1 MPTTAAELVSR
12 ARSQVDNLTVD
23 EVSTAARNGALL
35 VDVREPAE
43 LDAIGMIPGA
53 VHAPR
58 GMLEFWADP
67 VNPHHRPELDPRRR
81 TVVYCASGARSALAA
96 QLLRQLGY
104 ADAGHLDGGIE
115 GWIRAGHPVV
125 SPERA

>member
-12 ARSQVDNLTVD
+12 ARSQVDNLTAH
-23 EVSTAARNGALL
+23 EVATAATRGTLL
-35 VDVREPAE
+35 VDVREAAE

-67 VNPHHRPELDPRRR
+67 SSPDHRPEFDPHRP
-81 TVVYCASGARSALAA
+81 TVVYCATGARSALAA
-96 QLLRQLGY
+96 QLLGQLGY
-104 ADAGHLDGGIE
+104 ADAAHLDGGIE
-115 GWIRAGHPVV
+115 EWIRASQPVV
-125 SPERA
+125 SPGRA

>member
-1 MPTTAAELVSR
+1 MPTTADELVSR
-12 ARSQVDNLTVD
+12 ARSQVDNLTAD
-23 EVSTAARNGALL
+23 EVATAASRGTLL

-43 LDAIGMIPGA
+43 LDVVGMIPGA

-67 VNPHHRPELDPRRR
+67 ANPDHRPEFDPGRR
-81 TVVYCASGARSALAA
+81 TIVYCDTGARSALAA

-104 ADAGHLDGGIE
+104 ADAAHLDGGIE
-115 GWIRAGHPVV
+115 GWMRAGRPVV
-125 SPERA
+125 SPGRA

>member
-1 MPTTAAELVSR
+1 MPTTAAELVSG

-67 VNPHHRPELDPRRR
+67 VNPHHRPELDPGRR

>member
-23 EVSTAARNGALL
+23 EVATAATRGTLL
-35 VDVREPAE
+35 VDVRESAE
-43 LDAIGMIPGA
+43 LDALGVIPGA

-67 VNPHHRPELDPRRR
+67 ASPDHRPEFDPRRP
-81 TVVYCASGARSALAA
+81 TVVYSATGARSALAA

-104 ADAGHLDGGIE
+104 ADAAHLDGGIE
-115 GWIRAGHPVV
+115 EWIRTSHPVV
-125 SPERA
+125 SPGRA

>member
-12 ARSQVDNLTVD
+12 ARSQIDNLAAD
-23 EVSTAARNGALL
+23 EVATAAARGTLL
-35 VDVREPAE
+35 VDVRESAE
-43 LDAIGMIPGA
+43 LDAVGMIPGA

-67 VNPHHRPELDPRRR
+67 ADPDHRPEFAPRRR
-81 TVVYCASGARSALAA
+81 TVVYCATGTRSALAA

-104 ADAGHLDGGIE
+104 ADAAHLDGGIE
-115 GWIRAGHPVV
+115 EWIRRGRPVV
-125 SPERA
+125 SPARA